1 MPLAVLFDLDDTLVD
16 QESAARDAVLHWA
29 AQRGVAE
36 APDDTAARWSLVS
49 ERHYRRYQLRELT
62 FEEQRRARVREF
74 LPGEDLAADD
84 AADRAFGE
92 YLALYEA
99 AWTVFPDAVPTLRR
113 ARGAGLA
120 VGILTNGD
128 HAHQTLK
135 LELMGLTDEVDRLVS
150 SSTLSAAKPEP
161 AAFREACALLD
172 VDPGQTLM
180 VGNSL
185 EHDVHG
191 ALAAGLEAVL
201 LDRHD
206 AHPDAGVTRVR
217 GLDEIEF

>member
-16 QESAARDAVLHWA
+16 QETAAREAVVRWV
-29 AQRGVAE
+29 AQRGLAGTPE
-36 APDDTAARWSLVS
+36 ETAARWALVS
-49 ERHYRRYQLRELT
+49 EHHYRRYQLRELT

-74 LPGEDLAADD
+74 LPEAELATDE
-84 AADRAFGE
+84 AADRAFAD

-99 AWTVFPDAVPTLRR
+99 AWRVFPDAVPTLRR
-113 ARGAGLA
+113 ARRAGLA

-135 LELMGLTDEVDRLVS
+135 LELTGLTDEVDRLVA
-150 SSTLSAAKPEP
+150 SSTLSAAKPDP

-172 VDPGQTLM
+172 ADPARTLM

-191 ALAAGLEAVL
+191 AREAGLEAVL

-206 AHPDAGVTRVR
+206 AHADAEVTRVR
-217 GLDEIEF
+217 GLDELEF